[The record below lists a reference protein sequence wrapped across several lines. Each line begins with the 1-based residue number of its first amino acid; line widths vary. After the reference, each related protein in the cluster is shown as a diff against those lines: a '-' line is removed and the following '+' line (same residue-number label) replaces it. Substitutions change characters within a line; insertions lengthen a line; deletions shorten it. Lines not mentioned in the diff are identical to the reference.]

1 MIFLVLLLRSD
12 LESPYNFRCWSGI
25 SVEAGESISS
35 KEGRA
40 VIVAISKASKSR
52 ATSVASEARAKAQ
65 PAEAP
70 ASTAMA
76 KAQASKASVAVAQ
89 ATVVVAVMAHGVRG
103 GEFGLLFKARTCVW
117 MSARVEGCLYTLVRA
132 CDKSHVCPRISHVF
146 IIHTWQ
152 ATYLAQLIN
161 SLLPNTGRRPYT
173 H

>member
-25 SVEAGESISS
+25 SVEARESISS
-35 KEGRA
+35 KEGWA
-40 VIVAISKASKSR
+40 AIVAISKASKSR
-52 ATSVASEARAKAQ
+52 ATSIASKARAEAQ
-65 PAEAP
+65 RTEAA
-70 ASTAMA
+70 ASTATA
-76 KAQASKASVAVAQ
+76 KAQAAKASIAVAQ
-89 ATVVVAVMAHGVRG
+89 ASVVVAVMAHGVRG
-103 GEFGLLFKARTCVW
+103 GESGLLFKTRSWVW
-117 MSARVEGCLYTLVRA
+117 MSARAEGCLYTLVRA

-161 SLLPNTGRRPYT
+161 SLFPNTGRRPYT